1 MKMFFSNNSRIS
13 KNIFDKFS
21 ILSNSEKCNV
31 NEYLKSRVKIE
42 IETNFISMFL
52 TYSIS
57 LVWNFN
63 VSKSIIL
70 LLLLV
75 NNHSLFLDI
84 LSIYAIRTAEDIC
97 EKIKD
102 KNFNQD
108 NLDDNI
114 IKLEYFLDNISNYK

>member
-1 MKMFFSNNSRIS
+1 
-13 KNIFDKFS
+13 
-21 ILSNSEKCNV
+21 
-31 NEYLKSRVKIE
+31 
-42 IETNFISMFL
+42 MFL

-97 EKIKD
+97 KKIGD

-108 NLDDNI
+108 NLSYKFITLQN
-114 IKLEYFLDNISNYK
+114 FLDNISNYK